1 MQIFFQTLNL
11 FSTLATAAKAVGKT
25 AAKAV
30 GNAKKLLCYVYLRG
44 RREVRSGK
52 DMYLVSRNTHL
63 ISQRALDAVLPAEP
77 PSLKLEA
84 DFCNMRFRD
93 AIILSLKRDASGNIE
108 GTWLEG
114 AEKQAYAA
122 RVKRMQTGAGCLR
135 VIVTGLA
142 DNMIGYGSYLIGSG
156 QESPT
161 ILAFQHDGAADGRI
175 ILFAVPGSD
184 ALSIAME
191 YVTMMAELT
200 SVGKICCN
208 CGVKGKL
215 KQCGCRKVRYCGKEC
230 QAAHWDDH
238 REKCARSA
246 AQTTREA
253 DARKAAA
260 RK

>member
-1 MQIFFQTLNL
+1 MV
-11 FSTLATAAKAVGKT
+11 S
-25 AAKAV
+25 
-30 GNAKKLLCYVYLRG
+30 R
-44 RREVRSGK
+44 

-63 ISQRALDAVLPAEP
+63 ISQRALDAVLPVKP

-84 DFCNMRFRD
+84 DFCNMRFSD
-93 AIILSLKRDASGNIE
+93 AVILSLKRDDNGNIE
-108 GTWLEG
+108 GTLLEG

-122 RVKRMQTGAGCLR
+122 RVKRMQTGAGCFR

-142 DNMIGYGSYLIGSG
+142 DNMIGYGSYIIGSG
-156 QESPT
+156 QDEPT
-161 ILAFQHDGAADGRI
+161 IIAFQHDGETDGRI

-215 KQCGCRKVRYCGKEC
+215 MKCGCRKVRYCSKEC

-246 AQTTREA
+246 AREA
-253 DARKAAA
+253 AAREAAVRKAAA
-260 RK
+260 RE